1 MDMEG
6 LMALE
11 KGIQERKREEGRLEF
26 QARLQ
31 AEADA
36 LDAVGSDG
44 RPLKRVHR
52 IGMVVD
58 TGMGEVRLEV
68 VTGYCKAK
76 GKWETPARRLWFRG
90 EARAVTPAYERAL
103 LTTACE
109 TGSYEKAAKV
119 CAVWGCNPSDDKV
132 MDTVRRAGTAC
143 LPALLPEECEGA
155 AGSRDVLIVMM
166 ICPSSL
172 FILTR

>member
-6 LMALE
+6 LTELE
-11 KGIQERKREEGRLEF
+11 KGIMGRKREEGRLEF

-31 AEADA
+31 TEVDA
-36 LDAVGSDG
+36 LGTVGSDG
-44 RPLKRVHR
+44 RPLKRVRH

-58 TGMGEVRLEV
+58 TSLGELRLEV
-68 VTGYCKAK
+68 AMGFCEVS

-90 EARAVTPAYERAL
+90 EARAVTPAYEQAI

-119 CAVWGCNPSDDKV
+119 CAVWGCNISDDKA
-132 MDTVRRAGTAC
+132 R
-143 LPALLPEECEGA
+143 
-155 AGSRDVLIVMM
+155 
-166 ICPSSL
+166 
-172 FILTR
+172 